1 MTEEIEGILVEEAE
15 VGDEAC
21 GSGLMQGFI
30 CADGAGGYSRGE
42 YRVTVSGL
50 SSRCSWQD
58 LKDFL
63 RRGGEVC
70 YADVRN
76 GEG

>member
-1 MTEEIEGILVEEAE
+1 MYNKYFMYAGEFRVIVK
-15 VGDEAC
+15 
-21 GSGLMQGFI
+21 GLP
-30 CADGAGGYSRGE
+30 
-42 YRVTVSGL
+42 
-50 SSRCSWQD
+50 SRCSWQD

-70 YADVRN
+70 YADVRD